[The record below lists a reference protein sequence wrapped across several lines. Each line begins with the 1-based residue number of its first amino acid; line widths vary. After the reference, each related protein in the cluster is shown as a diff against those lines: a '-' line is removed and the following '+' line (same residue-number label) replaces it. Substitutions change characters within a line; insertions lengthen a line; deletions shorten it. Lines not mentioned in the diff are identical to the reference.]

1 MPRSREDM
9 TEVESEEPR
18 RRRRF
23 RWRYAVLVLAGAGVL
38 ALLGQRVYLRHKFA
52 ARVAALEAAGYP
64 AGPEQLE
71 AMYAPL
77 PAGQENAADVLKEAA
92 GLYRDSLS
100 RQDHRLLPLAGGGEV
115 PASGQDIPEE
125 MKEIV
130 TRFLEENR
138 AGIERLRE
146 AARLERCRFETEW
159 SLQGRRHSSAGDVYR
174 PGGLLCLAALEA
186 FEDGRAEAAV
196 ADLAGAL
203 RLAEF
208 AREAPTTIGLFG
220 CLRLRGRAASVLE
233 WGLGRTSLGEE
244 SLARIVEAIGGSDD
258 PEMVTRALTVHRGIM
273 LPWHRR
279 LEWYPSGGL
288 PPAPILAVYEALGYG
303 ARDGTMFIDLTEAY
317 IDVTRLP
324 TFRWQAEMA
333 RVQQRWEP
341 RLRESMLLS
350 PMAEGGFSGML
361 KLYLSHVAKIEC
373 ARAALAVERYRARE
387 GRLPTSL
394 GEVAPVYVGAVPA
407 DPYTGR
413 ELRYERLRSGFVV
426 YSVGED
432 GRDDGG
438 WALPAGTRKAPGQT
452 YDIAFAIER

>member
-1 MPRSREDM
+1 MPGTREEM
-9 TEVESEEPR
+9 IEVESEEPR

-38 ALLGQRVYLRHKFA
+38 ALLGQRVYLRQKFA
-52 ARVAALEAAGYP
+52 ARVAALEAAGYL

-100 RQDHRLLPLAGGGEV
+100 GQDHRLLPLVGGGEV

-125 MKEIV
+125 VKEIV

-146 AARLERCRFETEW
+146 AARLDHCRFETEW
-159 SLQGRRHSSAGDVYR
+159 SLQGRGYSSVGNVYR

-186 FEDGRAEAAV
+186 FEEGRTEAAV
-196 ADLAGAL
+196 ADLVGAL
-203 RLAEF
+203 RLAEC
-208 AREAPTTIGLFG
+208 ARDAPTTTGLFG
-220 CLRLRGRAASVLE
+220 CLRLRSDVAAVLE
-233 WGLGRTSLGEE
+233 WGLGRMSLGEE

-258 PEMVTRALTVHRGIM
+258 PEMVTRVLTVQRCIL
-273 LPWHRR
+273 LPGFRR

-303 ARDGTMFIDLTEAY
+303 ARDGTMFIDLMEAY

-350 PMAEGGFSGML
+350 PMAEDGFSALL
-361 KLYLSHVAKIEC
+361 KLYLSHMAKIEC
-373 ARAALAVERYRARE
+373 ARAALAVERYRVKE
-387 GRLPTSL
+387 GGLPASL
-394 GEVAPVYVGAVPA
+394 SEVEPEYLEAVPA

-438 WALPAGTRKAPGQT
+438 WALAARASRAPGQT
-452 YDIAFAIER
+452 YDIAFGVER